1 MSLKAA
7 DKLPE
12 GNVGRGYLKRCL
24 LPVVN
29 QSSSDL
35 PFSFFFDT
43 TPMGLAFKVIKFEA
57 LFSRLAL
64 FCSFLAFFR
73 ASSFAS
79 SGVLEKVNNGGGAS
93 GSSEEESE
101 P

>member
-1 MSLKAA
+1 
-7 DKLPE
+7 
-12 GNVGRGYLKRCL
+12 
-24 LPVVN
+24 
-29 QSSSDL
+29 
-35 PFSFFFDT
+35 
-43 TPMGLAFKVIKFEA
+43 MGLALRVIKLEA
-57 LFSRLAL
+57 LFRRLAR

-93 GSSEEESE
+93 GSSDEESE